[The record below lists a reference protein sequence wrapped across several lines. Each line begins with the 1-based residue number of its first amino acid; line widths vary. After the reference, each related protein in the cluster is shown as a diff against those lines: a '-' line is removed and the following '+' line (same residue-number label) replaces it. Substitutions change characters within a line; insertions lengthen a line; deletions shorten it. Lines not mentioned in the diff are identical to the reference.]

1 MKESENLSAN
11 PKGKEREV
19 VAVTELISYE
29 SISSFK
35 NDVVPFLE
43 YHEAENS
50 LILGLLLNV
59 KKEITPRLMAAIKE
73 EGKPVLVLFQ
83 TIPRHIVLSKPG
95 DIKAEKAA
103 QLMLDT
109 LDEIPG
115 LVGEKE
121 FTSQLA
127 EQIEKANGR
136 NSKVNMQQ
144 RIYQLRE
151 LEKLPRDSGRLVKV
165 DRRDLD
171 LVIQFVYQF
180 GQETGETMNMAE
192 SEEKA
197 REFLRMETLY
207 GWEVGGRL
215 ISVANIAR
223 PTRTNATVNFVYT
236 PPDERKKGYATD
248 CVAALTRLLLNKGY
262 LSTTLYTDLDNPTSN
277 KIYMEI
283 GYKPIMDSIVI
294 LFD

>member
-1 MKESENLSAN
+1 MAEF
-11 PKGKEREV
+11 
-19 VAVTELISYE
+19 ISYE
-29 SISSFK
+29 SMGSFK
-35 NDVVPFLE
+35 NEVVPFLE
-43 YHEAENS
+43 EHEAENS

-59 KKEITPRLMAAIKE
+59 KKEAAPRLMAAIKE
-73 EGKPVLVLFQ
+73 EGKLVLVLFQ

-95 DIKAEKAA
+95 DLEAAEAA
-103 QLMLDT
+103 RIMIDV

-115 LVGEKE
+115 FIGEKE
-121 FTSQLA
+121 FTTQLA
-127 EQIEKANGR
+127 EEITKINGR
-136 NSKVNMQQ
+136 HSKVFMQQ
-144 RIYQLRE
+144 RIYQLKE
-151 LEKLPRDSGRLVKV
+151 LEKLPRDDGRLVKV

-171 LVIQFVYQF
+171 LVIQFVYRF
-180 GQETGETMNMAE
+180 GQDTGETMNMAE

-197 REFLRMETLY
+197 REFLRMESLY
-207 GWEVGGRL
+207 GWEVDGRL

-236 PPDERKKGYATD
+236 PADERRKGYATD
-248 CVAALTRLLLNKGY
+248 CVAALTSLLLNKGY

-283 GYKPIMDSIVI
+283 GYKPIMDSNVI